1 MQTKTTLAKGLQKSN
16 KQLHALKGDVSDPSI
31 VKEHKRIL

>member
-16 KQLHALKGDVSDPSI
+16 KQLQVLKGDVSEPSI
-31 VKEHKRIL
+31 VKEQKRIL

>member
-1 MQTKTTLAKGLQKSN
+1 MQTKAIQVKGLQKSN

-31 VKEHKRIL
+31 VKEQKRIL